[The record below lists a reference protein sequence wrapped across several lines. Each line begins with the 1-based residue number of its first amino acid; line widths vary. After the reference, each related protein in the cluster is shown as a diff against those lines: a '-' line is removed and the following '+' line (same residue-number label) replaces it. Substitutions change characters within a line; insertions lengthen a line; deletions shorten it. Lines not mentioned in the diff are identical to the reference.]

1 MDYAAALAK
10 LRTLEVDGAADLV
23 SAFEDKV
30 TAIEGKGSEL
40 IAEKRNLTQRNL
52 DLGGTLDAIAKGLN
66 LKGVLDRDAN
76 GTYLLGEKAGEL
88 PVVVQDLR
96 RGHDDL
102 KAKAETYEQQLSEA
116 QAKVQASARKDRLA
130 ELAVKA
136 GANAAVLERLF
147 PDLDA
152 LAVSDDGTVTLADK
166 PLREAIEADPSLA
179 AFAPALFVAAPTDP
193 KPAPRLPSGGPG
205 GPPQPKNPAK
215 EAISR
220 LKFAVPG
227 QKN

>member
-1 MDYAAALAK
+1 M
-10 LRTLEVDGAADLV
+10 DGAADLV
-23 SAFEDKV
+23 SAFE
-30 TAIEGKGSEL
+30 
-40 IAEKRNLTQRNL
+40 AEKKALEAKNYDVIGEKRTATQRAQAL
-52 DLGGTLDAIAKGLN
+52 AETVEAIAKSLN
-66 LKGVLDRDAN
+66 LEGGLDDW
-76 GTYLLGEKAGEL
+76 LDKL
-88 PVVVQDLR
+88 PTAVQDVR
-96 RGHDDL
+96 RGRDDL
-102 KAKAETYEQQLSEA
+102 KTKAETFEQQLTEA
-116 QAKVQASARKDRLA
+116 QGKVQTFERKGRLA
-130 ELAVKA
+130 ELAAKA